1 MKSTL
6 LSLCVLGVAA
16 GCGGSDGTGV
26 RGSGDPLAIARE
38 FESLSDSLTSAG
50 NVNGA
55 EVMHHVAEIVKLTGR
70 VTSVEISVDGTPA
83 RFLAVAEQMDY
94 PIVSCWAFADT
105 SGGGTAPPGRDGG
118 GLPPDTLGMPPQCEQ
133 AATDQYSV
141 RTLIAWQPESM
152 QRIVRIV
159 ADTGPSR
166 APDEVPDV
174 MAGLPTGV
182 RAGTSDSVS
191 ADSGVVFPAFYPGF
205 FGEYFDG
212 PGGWWVAS
220 QGEESNLLDSMD
232 GACMR
237 DTLELDWGRFACE
250 RASVAF
256 EVSMTVVPGFFARF
270 GDTRPDDTRPDDP
283 RPDDPRDG
291 RSHTVKM
298 RSQVVAGVRLRL
310 EAYPQPPLPGPE
322 PITPVLPSSLG
333 VTTDGDSVALTF
345 RASNDTLPEL
355 AIGFR
360 SGQRYDF
367 EIYTADGEL
376 LWRWSDRMA
385 FTAVLGDMTL
395 RRGESLTYVER
406 WKPASATPRDYVAV
420 AWLASYN
427 VRASSRVAFR
437 R

>member
-1 MKSTL
+1 MKRGL
-6 LSLCVLGVAA
+6 LSLCLLGVAA

-26 RGSGDPLAIARE
+26 RDGSDPLAIARE
-38 FESLSDSLTSAG
+38 FELLRDSLASAG

-83 RFLAVAEQMDY
+83 KFLAVAEQMDY

-118 GLPPDTLGMPPQCEQ
+118 GLPPDTVGIPPQCES

-174 MAGLPTGV
+174 MAGLPTDT

-212 PGGWWVAS
+212 PDGWWVAS
-220 QGEESNLLDSMD
+220 QGEESNRLVSMD

-256 EVSMTVVPGFFARF
+256 EVSMTVVPGFFAGF
-270 GDTRPDDTRPDDP
+270 GDTRPGDTRPDDP
-283 RPDDPRDG
+283 RDG
-291 RSHTVKM
+291 SSHTVKM

-310 EAYPQPPLPGPE
+310 DAYPLPPLPGPD
-322 PITPVLPSSLG
+322 PFTPVLPSSLE
-333 VTTDGDSVALTF
+333 VTTDADSVALTF
-345 RASNDTLPEL
+345 RVSNDTLPDMV
-355 AIGFR
+355 IGFR
-360 SGQRYDF
+360 SGQIYDF
-367 EIYTADGEL
+367 EVRDADGATV
-376 LWRWSDRMA
+376 WRWSDGLG
-385 FTAVLGDMTL
+385 FTLALRDVPL
-395 RRGESLTYVER
+395 RRGETLTYVER
-406 WKPASATPRDYVAV
+406 WKPASATPREYVAV
-420 AWLASYN
+420 AWLESYTARAVSKAS
-427 VRASSRVAFR
+427 FR